1 MTEIYKD
8 RLFLFLGIFLL
19 SCQLDSQPVAA
30 GRDDIYD
37 SRKTAITE
45 AISRISTAVVG
56 INVTQLKQQ
65 RVNPFFDP
73 FWGGFLPYTRTFK
86 VDNMGSGVLVSPDGY
101 IITNTHV
108 VANALEIVVT
118 LKGGK
123 SYEAQV
129 VGIDNLTD
137 IALVK
142 IEDNELPFADLGN
155 SDELIVGE
163 WAIALGNPLGLF
175 DVNHQ
180 PTATAGIIS
189 GVKMDFGLKEA
200 GHVYQDM
207 IQTDASINPGNS
219 GGPLVNSLGE
229 VIGINTFIM
238 TGSNRSSGSIGI
250 GFAIPINRVKEV
262 AEDLKKYGKVER
274 SYTTGIHVQRIDPVM
289 QRYLRLP
296 SSEGVIITDVEK
308 RSSGEDAGLQVGD
321 VILAVDGRKIKVPQ
335 DIIRVIDE
343 GLHKVGDEVTLT
355 VLRENNSMEIQLR
368 LEEPKSKWWG
378 F

>member
-1 MTEIYKD
+1 MNRFYPS
-8 RLFLFLGIFLL
+8 LFVAIFLL
-19 SCQLDSQPVAA
+19 SCQLETPPFAQQEGIDK
-30 GRDDIYD
+30 
-37 SRKTAITE
+37 SRQTAITY
-45 AISRISTAVVG
+45 AIEQISNSVVG

-65 RVNPFFDP
+65 QVNPFFDP
-73 FWGGFLPYTRTFK
+73 FWGGFFPYTRTFK

-108 VANALEIVVT
+108 VDNATEIVVT
-118 LKGGK
+118 LRGGK
-123 SYEAQV
+123 SYEAQL
-129 VGIDNLTD
+129 VGMDNLTD

-142 IEDNELPFADLGN
+142 VDDSDLPFADLGN

-200 GHVYQDM
+200 GHVYQNM
-207 IQTDASINPGNS
+207 IQTDAAINPGNS
-219 GGPLVNSLGE
+219 VGPLVNALGE

-238 TGSNRSSGSIGI
+238 TGSNYSSGSIGI

-262 AEDLKKYGKVER
+262 AEDLKKFGKVER
-274 SYTTGIHVQRIDPVM
+274 SYTTGVHVQAIDPVM

-296 SSEGVIITDVEK
+296 TSEGVIITDVEK
-308 RSSGEDAGLQVGD
+308 RSSGERAGLQIGD
-321 VILAVDGRKIKVPQ
+321 VILAVDNRKINSPK

-343 GLHKVGDEVTLT
+343 GLHKVGDNVTLT
-355 VLRENNSMEIQLR
+355 ILRESNSIDIQLT

>member
-1 MTEIYKD
+1 MNRFYPS
-8 RLFLFLGIFLL
+8 LFVAIFLL
-19 SCQLDSQPVAA
+19 ICQLGTPPFAQQEGIDK
-30 GRDDIYD
+30 
-37 SRKTAITE
+37 SRQTAITY
-45 AISRISTAVVG
+45 AIEQISNSVVG

-65 RVNPFFDP
+65 QVNPFFDP
-73 FWGGFLPYTRTFK
+73 FWGGFFPYTRTFK

-108 VANALEIVVT
+108 VDNATEIVVT
-118 LKGGK
+118 LRGGK
-123 SYEAQV
+123 SYEAQL
-129 VGIDNLTD
+129 VGMDNLTD

-142 IEDNELPFADLGN
+142 VDDSDLPFANLGN

-200 GHVYQDM
+200 GHVYQNM
-207 IQTDASINPGNS
+207 IQTDAAINPGNS
-219 GGPLVNSLGE
+219 GGPLVNALGE

-238 TGSNRSSGSIGI
+238 TGSNYSSGSIGI

-262 AEDLKKYGKVER
+262 AEDLKKFGKVER
-274 SYTTGIHVQRIDPVM
+274 SYTTGVHVQAIDPVM

-296 SSEGVIITDVEK
+296 TSEGVIITDVEK
-308 RSSGEDAGLQVGD
+308 RSSGERAGLQIGD
-321 VILAVDGRKIKVPQ
+321 VILAVDNRKINSPK

-343 GLHKVGDEVTLT
+343 GLHKVGDNVTLT
-355 VLRENNSMEIQLR
+355 ILRESNSIDIQLT

>member
-1 MTEIYKD
+1 MNRFYPS
-8 RLFLFLGIFLL
+8 LFVAIFLL
-19 SCQLDSQPVAA
+19 SCQLETPPFAQQEGIDK
-30 GRDDIYD
+30 
-37 SRKTAITE
+37 SRQTAITY
-45 AISRISTAVVG
+45 AIEQISNSVVG

-65 RVNPFFDP
+65 QVNPFFDP
-73 FWGGFLPYTRTFK
+73 FWGGFFPYTRTFK

-108 VANALEIVVT
+108 VDNATEIVVT
-118 LKGGK
+118 LRGGK
-123 SYEAQV
+123 SYEAQL
-129 VGIDNLTD
+129 VGMDKLTD

-142 IEDNELPFADLGN
+142 VDDSDLPFANLGN

-189 GVKMDFGLKEA
+189 GVKMDFGLKES
-200 GHVYQDM
+200 GHVYQNM
-207 IQTDASINPGNS
+207 IQTDAAINPGNS
-219 GGPLVNSLGE
+219 GGPLVNALGE

-238 TGSNRSSGSIGI
+238 TGSNYSSGSIGI

-262 AEDLKKYGKVER
+262 AEDLKKFGKVER
-274 SYTTGIHVQRIDPVM
+274 SYTTGVHVQAIDPVM

-296 SSEGVIITDVEK
+296 TSEGVIITDVEK
-308 RSSGEDAGLQVGD
+308 RSSGERAGLQIGD
-321 VILAVDGRKIKVPQ
+321 VILAVDNRKINSPK

-343 GLHKVGDEVTLT
+343 GLHKVGDNVTLT
-355 VLRENNSMEIQLR
+355 ILRESNSIDIQLT

>member
-1 MTEIYKD
+1 MTKIYSSFIVI
-8 RLFLFLGIFLL
+8 LLICCHLSTPIFAQ
-19 SCQLDSQPVAA
+19 QLNLNS
-30 GRDDIYD
+30 
-37 SRKTAITE
+37 SRQTAITY
-45 AISRISTAVVG
+45 AIEKISNSVVG

-65 RVNPFFDP
+65 QVNPFFDP
-73 FWGGFLPYTRTFK
+73 FWGGFFPYTRTFK

-108 VANALEIVVT
+108 VDNATEIVVT
-118 LKGGK
+118 LRGGK
-123 SYEAQV
+123 SYEAQL
-129 VGIDNLTD
+129 VGVDNLTD

-142 IEDNELPFADLGN
+142 IDDLDLPYSELGN

-163 WAIALGNPLGLF
+163 WAVALGNPLGLF

-189 GVKMDFGLKEA
+189 GIKMDFGLKES

-207 IQTDASINPGNS
+207 IQTDAAINPGNS
-219 GGPLVNSLGE
+219 GGPLVNALGE

-238 TGSNRSSGSIGI
+238 TGSDYSSGSIGI

-262 AEDLKKYGKVER
+262 AEDLKKFGKVER
-274 SYTTGIHVQRIDPVM
+274 NYTTGVHVQTIDPIM

-296 SSEGVIITDVEK
+296 TSEGVIITDVEK
-308 RSSGEDAGLQVGD
+308 RSSGERAGLKIGD
-321 VILAVDGRKIKVPQ
+321 VILEVDNQKINAPK

-343 GLHKVGDEVTLT
+343 GLYKVGDNVTLT
-355 VLRENNSMEIQLR
+355 ILRENNSIDIHLT

>member
-1 MTEIYKD
+1 MNRFYPS
-8 RLFLFLGIFLL
+8 LFVAIFLL
-19 SCQLDSQPVAA
+19 SCQLETPPFAQQEGIDK
-30 GRDDIYD
+30 
-37 SRKTAITE
+37 SRQTAITY
-45 AISRISTAVVG
+45 AIEQISNSVVG

-65 RVNPFFDP
+65 QVNPFFDP
-73 FWGGFLPYTRTFK
+73 FWGGFFPYTRTFK

-108 VANALEIVVT
+108 VDNATEIVVT
-118 LKGGK
+118 LRGGK
-123 SYEAQV
+123 SYEAKL
-129 VGIDNLTD
+129 VGMDNLTD

-142 IEDNELPFADLGN
+142 VDDSDLPFADLGN

-207 IQTDASINPGNS
+207 IQTDAAINPGNS
-219 GGPLVNSLGE
+219 GGPLVNALGE

-238 TGSNRSSGSIGI
+238 TGSNYSSGSIGI

-262 AEDLKKYGKVER
+262 AEDLKKFGKVER
-274 SYTTGIHVQRIDPVM
+274 SYTTGVHVQAIDPVM

-296 SSEGVIITDVEK
+296 TSEGVIITDVEK
-308 RSSGEDAGLQVGD
+308 RSSGERAGLQIGD
-321 VILAVDGRKIKVPQ
+321 VILAVDNRKINSPK

-343 GLHKVGDEVTLT
+343 GLHKVGDNVTLT
-355 VLRENNSMEIQLR
+355 ILRENNSIDIQLT

>member
-1 MTEIYKD
+1 MNRFYPS
-8 RLFLFLGIFLL
+8 LFVAIFLL
-19 SCQLDSQPVAA
+19 SCQLETPPFAQQEGIDK
-30 GRDDIYD
+30 
-37 SRKTAITE
+37 SRQTAITY
-45 AISRISTAVVG
+45 AIEQISNSVVG

-65 RVNPFFDP
+65 QVNPFFDP
-73 FWGGFLPYTRTFK
+73 FWGGFFPYTRTFK

-108 VANALEIVVT
+108 VDNATEIVVT
-118 LKGGK
+118 LRGGK
-123 SYEAQV
+123 SYEAQL
-129 VGIDNLTD
+129 VGMDNLTD

-142 IEDNELPFADLGN
+142 VDDSDLPFANLGN

-189 GVKMDFGLKEA
+189 GVKMDFGLKES
-200 GHVYQDM
+200 GHVYQNM
-207 IQTDASINPGNS
+207 IQTDAAINPGNS
-219 GGPLVNSLGE
+219 GGPLVNALGE

-238 TGSNRSSGSIGI
+238 TGSNYSSGSIGI

-262 AEDLKKYGKVER
+262 AEDLKKFGKVER
-274 SYTTGIHVQRIDPVM
+274 SYTTGVHVQAIDPVM

-296 SSEGVIITDVEK
+296 TSEGVIITDVEK
-308 RSSGEDAGLQVGD
+308 RSSGERAGLQIGD
-321 VILAVDGRKIKVPQ
+321 VILAVDNRKINSPK

-343 GLHKVGDEVTLT
+343 GLHKVGDNVTLT
-355 VLRENNSMEIQLR
+355 ILRESNSIDIELR

>member
-1 MTEIYKD
+1 MNRFYPS
-8 RLFLFLGIFLL
+8 LFVAIFLL
-19 SCQLDSQPVAA
+19 SCQLETPPFAQQEGIDK
-30 GRDDIYD
+30 
-37 SRKTAITE
+37 SRQTAITY
-45 AISRISTAVVG
+45 AIEQISNSVVG

-65 RVNPFFDP
+65 QVNPFFDP
-73 FWGGFLPYTRTFK
+73 FWGGFFPYTRTFK

-108 VANALEIVVT
+108 VDNATEIVVT
-118 LKGGK
+118 LRGGK
-123 SYEAQV
+123 SYEAQL
-129 VGIDNLTD
+129 VGMDNLTD

-142 IEDNELPFADLGN
+142 VDDSDLPFADLGN

-189 GVKMDFGLKEA
+189 GVKMDFGLKES
-200 GHVYQDM
+200 GHVYQNM
-207 IQTDASINPGNS
+207 IQTDAAINPGNS
-219 GGPLVNSLGE
+219 GGPLVNALGE

-238 TGSNRSSGSIGI
+238 TGSNYSSGSIGI

-262 AEDLKKYGKVER
+262 AEDLKKFGKVER
-274 SYTTGIHVQRIDPVM
+274 SYTTGVHVQAIDPVM

-296 SSEGVIITDVEK
+296 TSEGVIITDVEK
-308 RSSGEDAGLQVGD
+308 RSSGDRAGLQIGD
-321 VILAVDGRKIKVPQ
+321 VILAVDNRKINSPK

-343 GLHKVGDEVTLT
+343 GLHKVGDNVTLT
-355 VLRENNSMEIQLR
+355 ILRESNSIDIQLT

>member
-1 MTEIYKD
+1 MNRFYPS
-8 RLFLFLGIFLL
+8 LFVAIFLL
-19 SCQLDSQPVAA
+19 SCQLETPPFAQQEGIDK
-30 GRDDIYD
+30 
-37 SRKTAITE
+37 SRQTAITY
-45 AISRISTAVVG
+45 AIEQISNSVVG
-56 INVTQLKQQ
+56 INVTQLQQ
-65 RVNPFFDP
+65 QQVNPFFDP
-73 FWGGFLPYTRTFK
+73 FWGGFFPYTRTFK

-108 VANALEIVVT
+108 VDNATEIVVT
-118 LKGGK
+118 LRGGK
-123 SYEAQV
+123 SYEAQL
-129 VGIDNLTD
+129 VGMDNLTD

-142 IEDNELPFADLGN
+142 VDDSDLPFANLGN

-189 GVKMDFGLKEA
+189 GVKMDFGLKES
-200 GHVYQDM
+200 GHVYQNM
-207 IQTDASINPGNS
+207 IQTDAAINPGNS
-219 GGPLVNSLGE
+219 GGPLVNALGE

-238 TGSNRSSGSIGI
+238 TGSNYSSGSIGI

-262 AEDLKKYGKVER
+262 AEDLKKFGKVER
-274 SYTTGIHVQRIDPVM
+274 SYTTGVHVQAIDPVM

-296 SSEGVIITDVEK
+296 TSEGVIITDVEK
-308 RSSGEDAGLQVGD
+308 RSSGERAGLQIGD
-321 VILAVDGRKIKVPQ
+321 VILAVDNRKINSPK

-343 GLHKVGDEVTLT
+343 GLHKVGDNVTLT
-355 VLRENNSMEIQLR
+355 ILRESNSIDIQLT

>member
-1 MTEIYKD
+1 MNRFYPS
-8 RLFLFLGIFLL
+8 LFVAIFLL
-19 SCQLDSQPVAA
+19 SCQLETPPFAQQEGIDK
-30 GRDDIYD
+30 
-37 SRKTAITE
+37 SRQTAITY
-45 AISRISTAVVG
+45 AIEQISNSVVG
-56 INVTQLKQQ
+56 INVTQLQQ
-65 RVNPFFDP
+65 QQVNPFFDP
-73 FWGGFLPYTRTFK
+73 FWGGFFPYTRTFK

-108 VANALEIVVT
+108 VDNATEIVVT
-118 LKGGK
+118 LRGGK
-123 SYEAQV
+123 SYEAQL
-129 VGIDNLTD
+129 VGMDNLTD

-142 IEDNELPFADLGN
+142 VDDSDLPFADLGN

-189 GVKMDFGLKEA
+189 GVKMDFGLKES
-200 GHVYQDM
+200 GHVYQNM
-207 IQTDASINPGNS
+207 IQTDAAINPGNS
-219 GGPLVNSLGE
+219 GGPLVNALGE

-238 TGSNRSSGSIGI
+238 TGSNYSSGSIGI

-262 AEDLKKYGKVER
+262 AEDLKKFGKVER
-274 SYTTGIHVQRIDPVM
+274 SYTTGVHVQAIDPVM

-296 SSEGVIITDVEK
+296 TSEGVIITDVEK
-308 RSSGEDAGLQVGD
+308 RSSGERAGLQIGD
-321 VILAVDGRKIKVPQ
+321 VILEVDNQKINAPK

-343 GLHKVGDEVTLT
+343 GLYKVGDNVTLT
-355 VLRENNSMEIQLR
+355 ILRGNNSIDIHLT

>member
-1 MTEIYKD
+1 MNRFYPS
-8 RLFLFLGIFLL
+8 LFVAIFLL
-19 SCQLDSQPVAA
+19 SCQLETPPFAQQEGIDK
-30 GRDDIYD
+30 
-37 SRKTAITE
+37 SRQTAITY
-45 AISRISTAVVG
+45 AIEQISNSVVG

-65 RVNPFFDP
+65 QVNPFFDP
-73 FWGGFLPYTRTFK
+73 FWGGFFPYTRTFK

-108 VANALEIVVT
+108 VDNATEIVVT
-118 LKGGK
+118 LRGGK
-123 SYEAQV
+123 SYEAQL
-129 VGIDNLTD
+129 VGMDNLTD

-142 IEDNELPFADLGN
+142 VDDSGLPFASLGN
-155 SDELIVGE
+155 SDKLIVGE

-200 GHVYQDM
+200 GHVYQNM
-207 IQTDASINPGNS
+207 IQTDAAINPGNS
-219 GGPLVNSLGE
+219 GGPLVNALGE

-238 TGSNRSSGSIGI
+238 TGSNYSSGSIGI

-262 AEDLKKYGKVER
+262 AEDLKKFGKVER
-274 SYTTGIHVQRIDPVM
+274 SYTTGVHVQAIDPVM

-296 SSEGVIITDVEK
+296 TSEGVIITDVEK
-308 RSSGEDAGLQVGD
+308 RSSGERAGLQIGD
-321 VILAVDGRKIKVPQ
+321 VILAVDNRKINSPK

-343 GLHKVGDEVTLT
+343 GLHKVGDNVTLT
-355 VLRENNSMEIQLR
+355 ILRESNSIDIQLT

>member
-1 MTEIYKD
+1 MNRFYPS
-8 RLFLFLGIFLL
+8 LFVAIFLL
-19 SCQLDSQPVAA
+19 SCQLETPPFAQQEGIDK
-30 GRDDIYD
+30 
-37 SRKTAITE
+37 SRQTAITY
-45 AISRISTAVVG
+45 AIEQISNSVVG

-65 RVNPFFDP
+65 QVNPFFDP
-73 FWGGFLPYTRTFK
+73 FWGGFFPYTRTFK

-108 VANALEIVVT
+108 VDNATEIVVT
-118 LKGGK
+118 LRGGK
-123 SYEAQV
+123 SYEAQL
-129 VGIDNLTD
+129 VGMDNLTD

-142 IEDNELPFADLGN
+142 VDDSDLPFANLGN

-189 GVKMDFGLKEA
+189 GVKMDFGLKES

-207 IQTDASINPGNS
+207 IQTDAAINPGNS
-219 GGPLVNSLGE
+219 GGPLVNALGE

-238 TGSNRSSGSIGI
+238 TGSNYSSGSIGI

-262 AEDLKKYGKVER
+262 AEDLKKFGKVER
-274 SYTTGIHVQRIDPVM
+274 SYTTGVHVQAIDPVM

-296 SSEGVIITDVEK
+296 TSEGVIITDVEK
-308 RSSGEDAGLQVGD
+308 RSSGERAGLQIGD
-321 VILAVDGRKIKVPQ
+321 VILAVDNRKINSPK

-343 GLHKVGDEVTLT
+343 GLHKVGDNVTLT
-355 VLRENNSMEIQLR
+355 ILRESNSIDIQLT

>member
-1 MTEIYKD
+1 MINNNSKI
-8 RLFLFLGIFLL
+8 LFVVIFLL
-19 SCQLDSQPVAA
+19 ICQLGMLLNAQHN
-30 GRDDIYD
+30 DID
-37 SRKTAITE
+37 KSRKTAITY
-45 AISRISTAVVG
+45 AIEKISTSVVG

-65 RVNPFFDP
+65 QVNPFFDP
-73 FWGGFLPYTRTFK
+73 FWGGFFPYTRTFK

-108 VANALEIVVT
+108 VDNATEIVVT
-118 LKGGK
+118 LRGGK
-123 SYEAQV
+123 SYEAQL
-129 VGIDNLTD
+129 VGVDNLTD

-142 IEDNELPFADLGN
+142 IDDLDLPYSELGN

-163 WAIALGNPLGLF
+163 WAVALGNPLGLF

-189 GVKMDFGLKEA
+189 GIKMDFGLKEA

-207 IQTDASINPGNS
+207 IQTDAAINPGNS
-219 GGPLVNSLGE
+219 GGPLVNALGE

-238 TGSNRSSGSIGI
+238 TGSNYSSGSIGI

-262 AEDLKKYGKVER
+262 AEDLKKFGKVER
-274 SYTTGIHVQRIDPVM
+274 SYTTGVHVQAIDPVM

-296 SSEGVIITDVEK
+296 TSEGVIITDVEK
-308 RSSGEDAGLQVGD
+308 RSSGERAGLQIGD
-321 VILAVDGRKIKVPQ
+321 VILEVDNQKINAPK
-335 DIIRVIDE
+335 DIIRIIDE
-343 GLHKVGDEVTLT
+343 GLYKVGDNVTLT
-355 VLRENNSMEIQLR
+355 ILRENNSIDIHLT

>member
-1 MTEIYKD
+1 MTKIYSSFIVI
-8 RLFLFLGIFLL
+8 LLICCHLSTPIFAQ
-19 SCQLDSQPVAA
+19 QLNLNS
-30 GRDDIYD
+30 
-37 SRKTAITE
+37 SRQTAITY
-45 AISRISTAVVG
+45 AIEKISNSVVG
-56 INVTQLKQQ
+56 INVSQLKQQ
-65 RVNPFFDP
+65 QVNPFFDP
-73 FWGGFLPYTRTFK
+73 FWGGFFPYTRTLK

-108 VANALEIVVT
+108 VDNATEIVVT
-118 LKGGK
+118 LRGGK
-123 SYEAQV
+123 SYEAQL
-129 VGIDNLTD
+129 VGVDNLTD

-142 IEDNELPFADLGN
+142 IDDLDLPYSELGN

-163 WAIALGNPLGLF
+163 WAVALGNPLGLF

-189 GVKMDFGLKEA
+189 GIKMDFGLKES

-207 IQTDASINPGNS
+207 IQTDAAINPGNS
-219 GGPLVNSLGE
+219 GGPLVNALGE

-238 TGSNRSSGSIGI
+238 TGSNYSSGAIGI

-262 AEDLKKYGKVER
+262 AEDLKKFGKVER
-274 SYTTGIHVQRIDPVM
+274 SYTTGVHVQAIDPVM

-296 SSEGVIITDVEK
+296 TSEGVIITDVEK
-308 RSSGEDAGLQVGD
+308 RSSGERAGLQIGD
-321 VILAVDGRKIKVPQ
+321 VILEVDSQKINAPK

-343 GLHKVGDEVTLT
+343 GLYKVGDNVTLT
-355 VLRENNSMEIQLR
+355 ILRENNSIDIHLT
-368 LEEPKSKWWG
+368 LEEPKSRWWG